1 MTEESMEPEVLERQ
15 EACDD
20 SLKDMEETIYQLR
33 ANRKIRLALL
43 TRQMNIVKGLL
54 DDDVNV
60 LEVRQSMVKY
70 RKLLDEFKDAHKSFQ
85 HLLSEEERRIDL
97 EKWFQPKMD
106 AIQDFIS
113 CVTTWL
119 SSTAVTKDVEV
130 DAPADNVSVVS
141 FRSKESTQSSRSS
154 RRSYSS
160 RSSHSSH
167 LSALIE
173 AEAEQAALKA
183 RYAALKEK
191 HALEEK
197 EQKLNLQK
205 EQIRKQK
212 ETLEIESELAAT
224 TARINIL
231 KEVENPVIPVDA
243 MNEYIDKEQDALEL
257 KKSRMVLG
265 DSMRSAMKVQNVRP
279 KEPHSAFREQK
290 ESKAPLKHPKAN
302 PVPLEAGSFVS
313 AQAETHYAFREERQ
327 HLEPVCSA
335 VELPRPDVLHHPMQ
349 VQTHAPSHPG
359 IQPSSSISQPA
370 PQVNPTPSA
379 DTALYSILQKQ
390 TDITDSLVKQTIL
403 FSLPQ
408 KEVKVFDGEPL
419 EFRAFIRSFEDTI
432 ESKIDNDRDRLCFL
446 EQFTRG
452 QPKEL
457 IKTCFHM
464 NPVRGY
470 QRAKNL
476 LKEHF
481 GNEFKI
487 SNAYI
492 EKALSWPSIKPED
505 PKGLQAFAL
514 YLRGCCNVMEEMA
527 FMEELDLAS
536 NL

>member
-1 MTEESMEPEVLERQ
+1 MTEESIEPEVLERQ

-54 DDDVNV
+54 DDDVNI

-70 RKLLDEFKDAHKSFQ
+70 RKLLDEIKDAHKSFQ

-106 AIQDFIS
+106 AIQDFMS
-113 CVTTWL
+113 CVTAWL

-141 FRSKESTQSSRSS
+141 FRSKESTQSSHSS

-173 AEAEQAALKA
+173 AEAERAALKA

-265 DSMRSAMKVQNVRP
+265 DSMRSAMKVQNAAKTKSVIKTGKP
-279 KEPHSAFREQK
+279 KSSSSSFATSVSMERAQTLNMLAICLFCAK
-290 ESKAPLKHPKAN
+290 EHLLDVCPQFKKKHKDKIIVQGHMSKTCNKRQICKVCSQKHP
-302 PVPLEAGSFVS
+302 
-313 AQAETHYAFREERQ
+313 T
-327 HLEPVCSA
+327 
-335 VELPRPDVLHHPMQ
+335 VLHIEKVENPTTIGVPHPN
-349 VQTHAPSHPG
+349 HDKP
-359 IQPSSSISQPA
+359 SISSHACGHIGAGEEESVLSMYVCISGPWQFCHILHYRPHE
-370 PQVNPTPSA
+370 SA
-379 DTALYSILQKQ
+379 
-390 TDITDSLVKQTIL
+390 
-403 FSLPQ
+403 
-408 KEVKVFDGEPL
+408 
-419 EFRAFIRSFEDTI
+419 
-432 ESKIDNDRDRLCFL
+432 
-446 EQFTRG
+446 
-452 QPKEL
+452 
-457 IKTCFHM
+457 
-464 NPVRGY
+464 
-470 QRAKNL
+470 
-476 LKEHF
+476 
-481 GNEFKI
+481 
-487 SNAYI
+487 
-492 EKALSWPSIKPED
+492 
-505 PKGLQAFAL
+505 
-514 YLRGCCNVMEEMA
+514 
-527 FMEELDLAS
+527 
-536 NL
+536 